1 MKSIFK
7 NQKGVTLLEGL
18 IAMGLLAMVAA
29 GTFGVLLSVSHKAS
43 QPDIREE
50 MVLAVEEANDW
61 LQAYS
66 QNMAEDGLGN
76 RNTQKLCSE
85 DAQDDPLK
93 NGEHNIICLLPF
105 ICDRNQGSQF
115 SYDVDDAVTT
125 FDFSTNSY
133 VDPANFQ
140 GESAQ
145 AIVPQRR
152 IKFDITCNGFS
163 L

>member
-1 MKSIFK
+1 MKSIFN

-66 QNMAEDGLGN
+66 QNMEDNGLGN
-76 RNTQKLCSE
+76 KNTVRLCSS
-85 DAQDDPLK
+85 DGLSDPLA
-93 NGEHNIICLLPF
+93 NGEHNISCLLPF

-115 SYDVDDAVTT
+115 SYYVYDDVQT
-125 FDFSTNSY
+125 FDFSDNAY
-133 VDPANFQ
+133 VVADNFQ

-145 AIVPQRR
+145 ASVPQRKIR
-152 IKFDITCNGFS
+152 FNITCNGFS